1 MSGTWIISVD
11 VDGLPWLIQ
20 VLPESKIGP
29 FDSMSA
35 AETARQELAAAAKE
49 RVMQ

>member
-1 MSGTWIISVD
+1 MRGTWIISVD

-29 FDSMSA
+29 FDSIRA
-35 AETARQELAAAAKE
+35 AEAAREELAAAAKE